1 MTSRSATPLNPVTEA
16 DCVLFDGYVQKWQAL
31 LSLEQWRIERS
42 SRRAKKVMAEVVVN
56 DTGMLATYRIGLTF
70 GSAPVTPLTLES
82 TALHEVLHVML
93 RKFKLDQSEAN
104 EHEIVNM
111 LEKLLMKAKFT

>member
-1 MTSRSATPLNPVTEA
+1 MNELSDS
-16 DCVLFDGYVQKWQAL
+16 DCVAFDGYIKKWQEI

-56 DTGMLATYRIGLTF
+56 DPGMLATYRIGANF
-70 GSAPVTPLTLES
+70 GATPVTPLTLES

-111 LEKLLMKAKFT
+111 LEKLLMKAEL

>member
-1 MTSRSATPLNPVTEA
+1 MSGMKTHLNPVSEE
-16 DCVLFDGYVQKWQAL
+16 DCKSFDGYVKKWQAIL
-31 LSLEQWRIERS
+31 ALEQWRIERS
-42 SRRAKKVMAEVVVN
+42 ARRAKKAMAEVVFN
-56 DTGMLATYRIGLTF
+56 DAGMLCTYRVGEHF
-70 GSAPVTPLTLES
+70 GAAEVTPAMLET

-111 LEKLLMKAKFT
+111 LEKLLMKAKLCP